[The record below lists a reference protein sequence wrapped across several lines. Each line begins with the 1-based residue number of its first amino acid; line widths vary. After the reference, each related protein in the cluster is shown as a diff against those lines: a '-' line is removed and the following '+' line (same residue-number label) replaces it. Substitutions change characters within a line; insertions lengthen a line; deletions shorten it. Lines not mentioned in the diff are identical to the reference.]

1 MSILQIVFNKSFFYF
16 NVESKATPNLT
27 FLIMFF
33 STHVTIMISILLGT
47 TMLYNTYRFS
57 FQSSRKLTLNRFH
70 TLKEHQNYDR
80 HLFLCLS
87 PTPPP
92 PPPPPPPSPPH
103 PSPQKKIGG
112 NTISVLNCFFLK
124 MNLHFRI
131 SN

>member
-33 STHVTIMISILLGT
+33 STHVTIMISILIGT
-47 TMLYNTYRFS
+47 TMLYNKNTYRFS

-70 TLKEHQNYDR
+70 TLKEHQNYDC

-87 PTPPP
+87 PPT
-92 PPPPPPPSPPH
+92 PSPPP

>member
-33 STHVTIMISILLGT
+33 STHVTIMISILIGT
-47 TMLYNTYRFS
+47 TMLYNKNTYSFS

-87 PTPPP
+87 PPT
-92 PPPPPPPSPPH
+92 PSPPH
-103 PSPQKKIGG
+103 PSHQKKIGG

>member
-33 STHVTIMISILLGT
+33 STHVTIMISILIGT
-47 TMLYNTYRFS
+47 TMLYNKNTYRFS

-70 TLKEHQNYDR
+70 TLKVHQNYDR
-80 HLFLCLS
+80 HLFLC
-87 PTPPP
+87 PT
-92 PPPPPPPSPPH
+92 PSPPH
-103 PSPQKKIGG
+103 PSPPKKIGG